1 MSSDYTENKL
11 IQDSAGNL
19 LHDELGW
26 DVYFAYNK
34 EVLGENG
41 TFGRKSYEEILL
53 VRYFRQA
60 LRKLNPW
67 IDVRQITEAET
78 LMKSRL
84 STASLMQ
91 INEEKY
97 TLIRDGIPVTVRRA
111 DGKTETRR
119 AAVIDFN
126 TPDNNS
132 FIAVKEMKI
141 HSTNYRRRT
150 DIVGFVN
157 GIPLLCVE
165 LKNINVDVRATA

>member
-97 TLIRDGIPVTVRRA
+97 SLIRDGQGNEDTQHQLPQAHGYSRLCQRYSSVVR
-111 DGKTETRR
+111 
-119 AAVIDFN
+119 
-126 TPDNNS
+126 
-132 FIAVKEMKI
+132 
-141 HSTNYRRRT
+141 
-150 DIVGFVN
+150 
-157 GIPLLCVE
+157 
-165 LKNINVDVRATA
+165 